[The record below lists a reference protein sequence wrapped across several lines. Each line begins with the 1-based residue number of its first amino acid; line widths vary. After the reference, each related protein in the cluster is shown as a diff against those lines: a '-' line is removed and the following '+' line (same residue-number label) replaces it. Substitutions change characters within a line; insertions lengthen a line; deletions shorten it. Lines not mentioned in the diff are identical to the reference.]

1 MDWIDIG
8 IVICLFGM
16 FVCQVLSLCL
26 EDRNA

>member
-26 EDRNA
+26 EDHNA